1 MSHVLRLYTLLILFS
16 LIWAPVAFTK
26 ITDAHVRKEDR
37 LLVPLD
43 EPFGFGPGGRIN
55 ITLSKFTLF
64 PLYDLDKKTTISPS
78 LKRMGLTITTPY
90 GGLLLEEAIG
100 TEGTCAL
107 DSDEQITLITF
118 DEIDLA
124 TKSID
129 REIVLDEL
137 LENFSGGEFI
147 LYFAN
152 CEPQTA
158 VDFELRLALYN
169 RKDQVNDFLPVGQD
183 VLPLLYTISF
193 FCFLALGSAWW
204 FILHMGKEN
213 TQNIHRYMGI
223 MVVLKASTVLCQ
235 AFMYHM
241 IARYGHSEGWLWLYH
256 IFTGM
261 RGLMFFGLLVLIASG
276 YGYMKPFLS
285 DREKQILMVVLPL
298 QFFANIAIVVMD
310 ETTPAARGWF
320 SFRDIF
326 HVIDILCCCAVL
338 FPIVWS
344 IKKLREASEVDD
356 KAARALSKLVLLRQF
371 YIMVVSYIYFTRI
384 IVYLLEATLPFTM
397 IWLSNFALEAAT
409 LAFYIACGM
418 QFRPSAAGANPYFAL
433 NAEEVELARP

>member
-183 VLPLLYTISF
+183 VLPLLYTVSKVFLIF
-193 FCFLALGSAWW
+193 F
-204 FILHMGKEN
+204 
-213 TQNIHRYMGI
+213 Y
-223 MVVLKASTVLCQ
+223 
-235 AFMYHM
+235 Y
-241 IARYGHSEGWLWLYH
+241 Y
-256 IFTGM
+256 
-261 RGLMFFGLLVLIASG
+261 
-276 YGYMKPFLS
+276 
-285 DREKQILMVVLPL
+285 
-298 QFFANIAIVVMD
+298 
-310 ETTPAARGWF
+310 
-320 SFRDIF
+320 
-326 HVIDILCCCAVL
+326 
-338 FPIVWS
+338 
-344 IKKLREASEVDD
+344 
-356 KAARALSKLVLLRQF
+356 
-371 YIMVVSYIYFTRI
+371 YIYI
-384 IVYLLEATLPFTM
+384 
-397 IWLSNFALEAAT
+397 
-409 LAFYIACGM
+409 
-418 QFRPSAAGANPYFAL
+418 
-433 NAEEVELARP
+433 